1 MKKILLQLIFISIF
15 LYSCSEKDDKSQ
27 IENDFSEDVITQQ
40 HTVLVKERLDASGYS
55 YLNVD
60 ETGKEYWIAIPQSE
74 ISAGDEIS
82 FSRYMEMKNF
92 KSEKLDM
99 SFESLLFVED
109 ARRKGDTH
117 MPNPHQ
123 MEIGA
128 IKKEDLQIAKAKGGY
143 TIEEL
148 FTRKNELSEKLVL
161 VRGKVVK
168 ANLGIMNR
176 NWFHIQDGT
185 GVEGN
190 HDLTITSNDAAKV
203 GDIILVEGKLVKDK
217 DFGSGYVYSLL
228 LEDSKIRIED

>member
-1 MKKILLQLIFISIF
+1 MKIILLQLIVISIF
-15 LYSCSEKDDKSQ
+15 LYSCSEKNDKSRM
-27 IENDFSEDVITQQ
+27 ENDFSEDVTTEQ
-40 HTVLVKERLDASGYS
+40 HTVLVKERLDASDYS

-82 FSRYMEMKNF
+82 FSRYMEMKDF
-92 KSEKLDM
+92 RSDKLDRT
-99 SFESLLFVED
+99 FESLLFVED
-109 ARRKGDTH
+109 ARRKGDAH
-117 MPNPHQ
+117 LPNPHQ
-123 MEIGA
+123 TELGA
-128 IKKEDLQIAKAKGGY
+128 ITKEDLQIAKAKEGF

-185 GVEGN
+185 GEEGK
-190 HDLTITSNDAAKV
+190 HDLTITSNDAAKI

-228 LEDSKIRIED
+228 LEDSKIKVE

>member
-1 MKKILLQLIFISIF
+1 MKKILLQLIVISIV
-15 LYSCSEKDDKSQ
+15 LYSCGETDDKSQ

-60 ETGKEYWIAIPQSE
+60 ENGKKYWIAIPQSE
-74 ISAGDEIS
+74 ISPGDEIS
-82 FSRYMEMKNF
+82 FSRFMEMKDF
-92 KSEKLDM
+92 RSDKLDRT
-99 SFESLLFVED
+99 FESLLFVED
-109 ARRKGDTH
+109 ARSKGDAN

-123 MEIGA
+123 MELGA
-128 IKKEDLQIAKAKGGY
+128 IKKEDLQIAKAKDGF
-143 TIEEL
+143 TIEDL

-168 ANLGIMNR
+168 ANLGIMNL

-185 GVEGN
+185 GKEGN
-190 HDLTITSNDAAKV
+190 HDLTITSKDAAKV

-228 LEDSKIRIED
+228 LEDSKIKVE

>member
-1 MKKILLQLIFISIF
+1 MKKILLHLIVISIV
-15 LYSCSEKDDKSQ
+15 LYSCGEKDDKSQ

-60 ETGKEYWIAIPQSE
+60 ENGKKYWIAIPQSE
-74 ISAGDEIS
+74 ISPGDEIS
-82 FSRYMEMKNF
+82 FSRFMEMKDF
-92 KSEKLDM
+92 RSDKLDRT
-99 SFESLLFVED
+99 FESLLFVED
-109 ARRKGDTH
+109 ARSKGDAH

-123 MEIGA
+123 MELGA
-128 IKKEDLQIAKAKGGY
+128 IKKEDLQIAKAKDGF

-168 ANLGIMNR
+168 ANLGIMNL

-185 GVEGN
+185 GEEGK
-190 HDLTITSNDAAKV
+190 HDLTITSNDAAKL

-228 LEDSKIRIED
+228 LEDSKIKVE

>member
-1 MKKILLQLIFISIF
+1 MKIILLQLIVISIF
-15 LYSCSEKDDKSQ
+15 LYSCSEKDDKSH
-27 IENDFSEDVITQQ
+27 IENDFSEDVITEQ
-40 HTVLVKERLDASGYS
+40 HTVLVKEKLDASGYS
-55 YLNVD
+55 YLKVD
-60 ETGKEYWIAIPQSE
+60 ENGKEYWIAIPQSE
-74 ISAGDEIS
+74 ISTGDEIS
-82 FSRYMEMKNF
+82 FSRYMEMKDF
-92 KSEKLDM
+92 RSDKLDRT
-99 SFESLLFVED
+99 FESLLFVEN
-109 ARRKGDTH
+109 ARRKGDAN

-123 MEIGA
+123 TELSA
-128 IKKEDLQIAKAKGGY
+128 ITKEDLQIAKAKDGF

-168 ANLGIMNR
+168 ANLGIMKL

-185 GVEGN
+185 GEEGN

-228 LEDSKIRIED
+228 LEDSKIKVED